1 MINHLFHLPSGSGL
15 LVLNRRLQCFDC
27 NSDLFSV
34 FCWYFGLS
42 SVCFFFF
49 LPNSCPSPAL
59 MAVMYVV
66 NKQSK
71 KNVIDC
77 ILENSFKQC
86 FDQDNEH

>member
-1 MINHLFHLPSGSGL
+1 MINRLFHLPSGSGL

-42 SVCFFFF
+42 SGFFFF
-49 LPNSCPSPAL
+49 IPNSSPSPAL
-59 MAVMYVV
+59 MAVMHVV

-71 KNVIDC
+71 KCDRLHLGKFFQAV
-77 ILENSFKQC
+77 F
-86 FDQDNEH
+86 